1 MSRGQSLVE
10 LAVCAPVVMV
20 LALGAVATVEIVDAR
35 AGLEAATQAAAADAA
50 SAPDPASAERNAQ
63 ARFAAMIAAYPV
75 RSAVLRVTLGAFDR
89 TDEVAAASS
98 GHVDLFWPAL
108 GAVGGLTL
116 ESKAA
121 IPLEA
126 WRSHVPRP

>member
-20 LALGAVATVEIVDAR
+20 LALGTVATVEIVDAR

-50 SAPDPASAERNAQ
+50 GAPDPVTGERNAQ
-63 ARFAAMIAAYPV
+63 ARFAAVIAAYPV
-75 RSAVLRVTLGAFDR
+75 RSALLRVTFGGFDR
-89 TDEVAAASS
+89 TDEVAATSS
-98 GHVDLFWPAL
+98 GQVDLSWSVLGLPGAL
-108 GAVGGLTL
+108 AL
-116 ESKAA
+116 ESRVA

-126 WRSHVPRP
+126 WRSHMPQP